1 VCECLAAVD
10 HATAVDD
17 AFVLWLR
24 DNLGPQLSRTTAQ
37 QPHSTSLHTFAQCY
51 VLPHFHL
58 KSLAQ
63 TFKLVFHLPFPSLA
77 CFPFPFPSPCPFPCF
92 LLYIDS
98 ALVKYNSSLNTDI
111 PQCITKTSI
120 YRWESADV
128 TDWLIPNQDRRSL
141 LSLFRHIH
149 LGEGV

>member
-1 VCECLAAVD
+1 MMCVNVWQLWITLQPSTTPLSCGFMVTQD
-10 HATAVDD
+10 HSSA
-17 AFVLWLR
+17 
-24 DNLGPQLSRTTAQ
+24 GPQHSSDTASLIKFTQCSVLS
-37 QPHSTSLHTFAQCY
+37 SK
-51 VLPHFHL
+51 V
-58 KSLAQ
+58 
-63 TFKLVFHLPFPSLA
+63 
-77 CFPFPFPSPCPFPCF
+77 PCPFPPLAFFF
-92 LLYIDS
+92 LFYINS
-98 ALVKYNSSLNTDI
+98 AVVKYNSSLNTDI